1 MTPKQKRAI
10 VVRQIDSRMKKYL
23 EEHDRLIRNV
33 KNCSANTLARLC
45 RNVAA
50 TAHNLSMKTEELLAI
65 DKELG
70 DA

>member
-10 VVRQIDSRMKKYL
+10 IVRQIDSRMKKYF
-23 EEHDRLIRNV
+23 EEHDRLICNE
-33 KNCSANTLARLC
+33 KNCSANPLARLC

-50 TAHNLSMKTEELLAI
+50 TAHNLSMKAEELLAI